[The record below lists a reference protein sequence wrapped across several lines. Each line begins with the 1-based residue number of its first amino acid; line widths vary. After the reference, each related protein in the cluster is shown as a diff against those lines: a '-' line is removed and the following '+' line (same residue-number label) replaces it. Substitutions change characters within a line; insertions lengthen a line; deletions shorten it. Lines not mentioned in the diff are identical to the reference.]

1 MQRSTK
7 KIKPEVDYRQFRF
20 KKMNT
25 PEFSHVKLL
34 LFWPFFG
41 LMFMFLERFQPERH
55 YYVVHCALDDLIP
68 FWEWALIPYLLW
80 FVFLI
85 GALIYTFF
93 FDTRAFRR
101 MMHFVIVTY
110 GITLLIYIVFPTCQE
125 LRPEHFDEPNILTDF
140 ISGLPGLSE

>member
-41 LMFMFLERFQPERH
+41 
-55 YYVVHCALDDLIP
+55 
-68 FWEWALIPYLLW
+68 
-80 FVFLI
+80 
-85 GALIYTFF
+85 
-93 FDTRAFRR
+93 
-101 MMHFVIVTY
+101 
-110 GITLLIYIVFPTCQE
+110 
-125 LRPEHFDEPNILTDF
+125 
-140 ISGLPGLSE
+140 

>member
-55 YYVVHCALDDLIP
+55 
-68 FWEWALIPYLLW
+68 
-80 FVFLI
+80 
-85 GALIYTFF
+85 
-93 FDTRAFRR
+93 
-101 MMHFVIVTY
+101 
-110 GITLLIYIVFPTCQE
+110 
-125 LRPEHFDEPNILTDF
+125 
-140 ISGLPGLSE
+140 

>member
-25 PEFSHVKLL
+25 PEFSHVKML

-80 FVFLI
+80 FVFSH
-85 GALIYTFF
+85 
-93 FDTRAFRR
+93 RS
-101 MMHFVIVTY
+101 TY
-110 GITLLIYIVFPTCQE
+110 LYLF
-125 LRPEHFDEPNILTDF
+125 L
-140 ISGLPGLSE
+140 

>member
-41 LMFMFLERFQPERH
+41 LMFMFLERF
-55 YYVVHCALDDLIP
+55 
-68 FWEWALIPYLLW
+68 
-80 FVFLI
+80 
-85 GALIYTFF
+85 
-93 FDTRAFRR
+93 
-101 MMHFVIVTY
+101 
-110 GITLLIYIVFPTCQE
+110 
-125 LRPEHFDEPNILTDF
+125 
-140 ISGLPGLSE
+140 

>member
-101 MMHFVIVTY
+101 MMHFAKDSENRKAGQIPHY
-110 GITLLIYIVFPTCQE
+110 NAHA
-125 LRPEHFDEPNILTDF
+125 RPHRNCGTVCR
-140 ISGLPGLSE
+140 

>member
-85 GALIYTFF
+85 GALMTNFWGLSVQ
-93 FDTRAFRR
+93 DEKE
-101 MMHFVIVTY
+101 IV
-110 GITLLIYIVFPTCQE
+110 L
-125 LRPEHFDEPNILTDF
+125 ILTESANKVALMKC
-140 ISGLPGLSE
+140 IGESCGMHSEAQGIVMSMPIDSVAGI

>member
-85 GALIYTFF
+85 GAL
-93 FDTRAFRR
+93 
-101 MMHFVIVTY
+101 MVTAQPKKGCAVLLLCSFSQIQT
-110 GITLLIYIVFPTCQE
+110 GIL
-125 LRPEHFDEPNILTDF
+125 
-140 ISGLPGLSE
+140 

>member
-41 LMFMFLERFQPERH
+41 LMFPSSAQNDMSKINPSEKSDNRNGSKRK
-55 YYVVHCALDDLIP
+55 
-68 FWEWALIPYLLW
+68 
-80 FVFLI
+80 
-85 GALIYTFF
+85 
-93 FDTRAFRR
+93 TRSNF
-101 MMHFVIVTY
+101 
-110 GITLLIYIVFPTCQE
+110 
-125 LRPEHFDEPNILTDF
+125 
-140 ISGLPGLSE
+140 

>member
-55 YYVVHCALDDLIP
+55 YYVVHCALMGADP
-68 FWEWALIPYLLW
+68 VSSVVCFSHRSTYLYL
-80 FVFLI
+80 FL
-85 GALIYTFF
+85 
-93 FDTRAFRR
+93 
-101 MMHFVIVTY
+101 
-110 GITLLIYIVFPTCQE
+110 
-125 LRPEHFDEPNILTDF
+125 
-140 ISGLPGLSE
+140 

>member
-85 GALIYTFF
+85 GALMIWLRRSRKKAAPFF
-93 FDTRAFRR
+93 YYARSLRSKREYYDPEQIPFC
-101 MMHFVIVTY
+101 FVSV
-110 GITLLIYIVFPTCQE
+110 
-125 LRPEHFDEPNILTDF
+125 
-140 ISGLPGLSE
+140 

>member
-55 YYVVHCALDDLIP
+55 YYVGRLDPILGMGADP
-68 FWEWALIPYLLW
+68 VSSGVGFSPRSTYLYL
-80 FVFLI
+80 FL
-85 GALIYTFF
+85 
-93 FDTRAFRR
+93 
-101 MMHFVIVTY
+101 
-110 GITLLIYIVFPTCQE
+110 
-125 LRPEHFDEPNILTDF
+125 
-140 ISGLPGLSE
+140 

>member
-41 LMFMFLERFQPERH
+41 L
-55 YYVVHCALDDLIP
+55 IG
-68 FWEWALIPYLLW
+68 
-80 FVFLI
+80 VFAVEL
-85 GALIYTFF
+85 YK
-93 FDTRAFRR
+93 
-101 MMHFVIVTY
+101 
-110 GITLLIYIVFPTCQE
+110 LLIYS
-125 LRPEHFDEPNILTDF
+125 RD
-140 ISGLPGLSE
+140 

>member
-1 MQRSTK
+1 MECYAK
-7 KIKPEVDYRQFRF
+7 KHEKNQTGGGLPPVSFQ
-20 KKMNT
+20 KMNT

-110 GITLLIYIVFPTCQE
+110 GITLLITSYF
-125 LRPEHFDEPNILTDF
+125 RPARNYDRSISMNPIYLLIL
-140 ISGLPGLSE
+140 

>member
-41 LMFMFLERFQPERH
+41 LMFMFLERFQPERPLLRCTLCAGRLDPILGMGADPVSS
-55 YYVVHCALDDLIP
+55 VVCFSHRST
-68 FWEWALIPYLLW
+68 YLYL
-80 FVFLI
+80 FL
-85 GALIYTFF
+85 
-93 FDTRAFRR
+93 
-101 MMHFVIVTY
+101 
-110 GITLLIYIVFPTCQE
+110 
-125 LRPEHFDEPNILTDF
+125 
-140 ISGLPGLSE
+140 

>member
-1 MQRSTK
+1 M
-7 KIKPEVDYRQFRF
+7 DYRQFRF

-68 FWEWALIPYLLW
+68 FWEWALTRIFCGLFFSSEHLSIPFSL
-80 FVFLI
+80 
-85 GALIYTFF
+85 T
-93 FDTRAFRR
+93 
-101 MMHFVIVTY
+101 
-110 GITLLIYIVFPTCQE
+110 QE
-125 LRPEHFDEPNILTDF
+125 P
-140 ISGLPGLSE
+140 SEE